1 MNSNQISKILHDKH
15 IELST
20 RISAIEADFKKGR
33 SADFTEQTTER
44 ENDEVLDA
52 IHQEA
57 ALELRLVKE
66 ALARLENGQYGKCSE
81 CNGDILPERLSAL
94 PYTQICINCA
104 T

>member
-1 MNSNQISKILHDKH
+1 MNSHQISKILQDKH
-15 IELST
+15 IELLK

-57 ALELRLVKE
+57 ELELRLVKE
-66 ALARLENGQYGKCSE
+66 ALTRLENGQYGKCSE
-81 CNGDILPERLSAL
+81 CHGDILPERLSAL